1 MRLGLIGENLMLNAF
16 VREVAR
22 QFRSVREIMR
32 TREFWMYVV
41 IIAALFF
48 LGAICVRMALGF
60 DPLTRGLVGLGF
72 TCKTGEGQLAT
83 IIVGGFVFGLAAL
96 FTLGEVVHWIE
107 ETRASRAPGRRNY
120 EVNFWRPVLHVA
132 GTLMLGVSGYAL
144 MLSWCT

>member
-1 MRLGLIGENLMLNAF
+1 ML
-16 VREVAR
+16 
-22 QFRSVREIMR
+22 
-32 TREFWMYVV
+32 WMYVV

-107 ETRASRAPGRRNY
+107 ETLGPAGPRPAQLRSQFLAPRAARR
-120 EVNFWRPVLHVA
+120 WH
-132 GTLMLGVSGYAL
+132 T
-144 MLSWCT
+144 

>member
-48 LGAICVRMALGF
+48 LGAICVRMPLGF

-120 EVNFWRPVLHVA
+120 EVNFWRPVLQLA